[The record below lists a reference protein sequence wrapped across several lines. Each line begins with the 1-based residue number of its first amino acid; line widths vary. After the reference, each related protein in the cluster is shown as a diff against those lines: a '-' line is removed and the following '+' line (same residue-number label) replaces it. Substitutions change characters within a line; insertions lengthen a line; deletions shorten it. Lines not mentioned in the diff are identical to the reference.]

1 MSVDSKFLP
10 IKCLLITER
19 KGAALQGGAWLTATR
34 STQLDTTR
42 RMQCDPICSDC
53 EETHT
58 QTMDILHNTGS
69 VVFKTA

>member
-34 STQLDTTR
+34 EIH
-42 RMQCDPICSDC
+42 P
-53 EETHT
+53 
-58 QTMDILHNTGS
+58 TGHHDKDA
-69 VVFKTA
+69 V